1 MDQFMEQLL
10 GSDAAYE
17 LTSGAAGKT
26 LTMQTVFEVMLA
38 SILIGFFISLVYL
51 FTHRKE
57 GYSQAF
63 ITAIIILAPIVAMV
77 ILVIGNNTA
86 AAFSLAGAFALV
98 RFRSAPGD
106 PKDIAFV
113 FMSVTMGLTCG
124 LGYWIFA
131 AFATAILCVVILIL
145 HFTNFGSKK
154 KNTYDLKITVPET
167 LNYVGAFDETLGKYC
182 TKFEMTKV
190 KSVDFG
196 ALFEIS
202 FSVTL
207 KDDKQIR
214 VMLDDLR
221 ALNGNLKLMLTTPQS
236 AAKSFHF
243 Q

>member
-1 MDQFMEQLL
+1 MQDFL
-10 GSDAAYE
+10 YNI
-17 LTSGAAGKT
+17 TSGEWAT
-26 LTMQTVFEVMLA
+26 VLTWQSVLEVVLSA
-38 SILIGFFISLVYL
+38 SIIGFVISLVYL
-51 FTHRKE
+51 LTHKKE

-63 ITAIIILAPIVAMV
+63 CVSLILLAPIVGMV
-77 ILVIGNNTA
+77 ILVIGNNVAT
-86 AAFSLAGAFALV
+86 AFSLAGAFALV

-124 LGYWIFA
+124 LGYWIYA
-131 AFATAILCVVILIL
+131 AFAVVILCVIILIL
-145 HFTNFGSKK
+145 HFTNYAGKK
-154 KNTYDLKITVPET
+154 INTYGLKITVPET
-167 LNYVGAFDETLGKYC
+167 LNYVGAFDEVLSKYC
-182 TKFEMTKV
+182 VDYKMTKV

-214 VMLDDLR
+214 LMMDDLR
-221 ALNGNLKLMLTTPQS
+221 ALNGNLKLMLSTEASP
-236 AAKSFHF
+236 ARSFHF